1 MNALTKTQAIIIII
15 AILIIVAGAVLYYYT
30 YTPPTT
36 TTPPPT
42 TTTTATTTTTTTTPV
57 ATTTPTTTTPTV
69 PVITIGNS
77 TIRVSSD
84 LYDFVQAC
92 KSGSIPKGSVEIIFG
107 HALASSEIPAF
118 QQAINS
124 FMQEYPCIKV
134 TVKAYADMNTLKSS
148 VIAAVAVGQPGAGP
162 DVFTWAHDW
171 IGSFAEAGRIVA
183 LDKYLPPESI
193 QDIRSLLLPVAASA
207 VTYKLK
213 MYGVPYA
220 GEAIAL
226 IINKKM
232 VSTPPKTFD
241 EMKAIMQQ
249 FYNPSQEKY
258 GLAYQ
263 IDPYHIYPWI
273 TAFGGYWYD
282 QLTDTIGV
290 NSTQTKEGVI
300 FFIKNILPYLYYQDL
315 GAPTQPN
322 LFFNGQAP
330 MIITG
335 PWNLAGINQSIGLDN
350 IIVEAIPP
358 IIINGTEH
366 IPRPFSGFR
375 NMYITTLAELGGK
388 NRILASILFV
398 LYMGLNDDV
407 LKTLMIQNGYV
418 PVKLSV
424 LQYLE
429 ANKDKYPIIYGFAQS
444 VMNSTPMP
452 NSPKMDVVWNVGT
465 YLNAIIN
472 AYTQAMS
479 QGKPQSEA
487 IQAAIAQVGPQLDQ
501 AYASIMQALSTM
513 T

>member
-1 MNALTKTQAIIIII
+1 
-15 AILIIVAGAVLYYYT
+15 
-30 YTPPTT
+30 
-36 TTPPPT
+36 
-42 TTTTATTTTTTTTPV
+42 
-57 ATTTPTTTTPTV
+57 
-69 PVITIGNS
+69 
-77 TIRVSSD
+77 VSSD
-84 LYDFVQAC
+84 LANFVAAC
-92 KSGSIPKGSVEIIFG
+92 KSGSIPAGSVEIIFG

-118 QQAINS
+118 NKVIQD
-124 FMQEYPCIKV
+124 FMNEYPCIKV
-134 TVKAYADMNTLKSS
+134 TVKPYADMNTLKSS

-171 IGSFAEAGRIVA
+171 IGSFADAGRIVP

-193 QDIRSLLLPVAASA
+193 QDIRSQLLPVAATA

-232 VSTPPKTFD
+232 VSTPPTTFD

-249 FYNPSQEKY
+249 YYNPGQEMY

-290 NSTQTKEGVI
+290 NSTQTKQGLT
-300 FFIKNILPYLYYQDL
+300 FFIENILPYLYYQDL

-322 LFFNGQAP
+322 LFFTQKAP

-335 PWNLAGINQSIGLDN
+335 PWNLAGINQSIGLN
-350 IIVEAIPP
+350 NVVVEAIPP
-358 IIINGTEH
+358 IVINGTKYT
-366 IPRPFSGFR
+366 PKPFSGFR
-375 NMYITTLAELGGK
+375 NMYITSLAELGGK
-388 NRILASILFV
+388 NRVLASILFV
-398 LYMGLNDDV
+398 LYVGLNDNE
-407 LKTLMIQNGYV
+407 LETLMVGNGYV

-429 ANKDKYPIIYGFAQS
+429 ANKDKYPIIYGFAQA

-465 YLNAIIN
+465 NLNAIIN
-472 AYTQAMS
+472 AYTSAMS
-479 QGKPQSEA
+479 KGEPQSQA
-487 IQAAIAQVGPQLDQ
+487 IQAAVDQVGPQLDQ
-501 AYASIMQALSTM
+501 AYASIIQALST
-513 T
+513 TTT